1 MYHIADSITFR
12 VDAETRRVLRNLTK
26 HTSGTTSEVIKE
38 ALQARWESIEKNS
51 RPSAWEVYSK
61 LDIPPPRGPKH
72 DRARNAKKLIREMV
86 LAKQRSDIPT

>member
-1 MYHIADSITFR
+1 MADTVTFR

-26 HTSGTTSEVIKE
+26 YSQGTTSQVIKE
-38 ALQARWESIEKNS
+38 ALNARWASIEENS

-72 DRARNAKKLIREMV
+72 DRARNAKKLIREML
-86 LAKQRSDIPT
+86 LAKRRNGTL